1 MNNLT
6 LKEKEFI
13 KYLKRN
19 LFFRGFKIKYKISLI
34 DLIKERKDINFFFGE
49 DVALLKGIIIDFVLY
64 RNNKVICGIEVVDEE
79 DELGM
84 EKGKLLLIDS
94 LFKQLNYKYFRV
106 VDLDK
111 LKEAASIIAD
121 KL

>member
-1 MNNLT
+1 MNDLS

-19 LFFRGFKIKYKISLI
+19 LLFRDFKIKYKTPITELI
-34 DLIKERKDINFFFGE
+34 NERNDINSFFGE
-49 DVALLKGIIIDFVLY
+49 NVALLKDIIIDFVLY
-64 RNNKVICGIEVVDEE
+64 RNNKVVCGIEVVDESE
-79 DELGM
+79 ELNM

-94 LFKQLNYKYFRV
+94 LFKQMNYKYFRV

-111 LKEAASIIAD
+111 LKEAASIIAS
-121 KL
+121 KI